1 MRRPWPWVARAEA
14 SMLQTVAAPRD
25 GYRAAADGIHLD
37 EYRVHLDIACGDLKT
52 GRHSVQKSLD
62 DRAFLH
68 ADHRIVRPRHTD
80 IGDVSGAPGQ
90 DLLVRGSHV
99 GVRSD

>member
-1 MRRPWPWVARAEA
+1 MRRPSPWVARAA
-14 SMLQTVAAPRD
+14 SSMLQTVAAPPD

-52 GRHSVQKSLD
+52 GRHSIEKSFD

-68 ADHRIVRPRHTD
+68 ADHRIVRPSHAD
-80 IGDVSGAPGQ
+80 IGDVGGAPGQ

-99 GVRSD
+99 RVCS